1 MNSVSLRIPNFF
13 RRNSNNIIDSVVGV
27 FKKNNKPTA
36 DRIVLMQMV
45 ENSKKVMEEYGTLFK
60 SKTLETLY
68 QPEYHYKGM
77 LPRTTY
83 IIDKKTGQKKKM
95 IITKFKLHG
104 LQEELDER
112 YTGRTLGL
120 KNLGYKMFGTRDVA
134 GNPTIRYGV
143 MRSYNNN
150 RYAGTQI
157 RLTQVEVERAMQLHQ
172 DSIPLVS
179 LPEALPFHTMMGFR
193 PIEKNTRV
201 RTVAEVK
208 QIIKRL
214 KKSCCMNKENMTPIV
229 HHKDGEFYVDEN
241 QTVANALLRHFKT
254 LKDKGVERNF
264 HSEIPANNVDM
275 ELRGK
280 ELEAWKQ
287 RAISQPILLNKSE
300 CVKKSWLI

>member
-13 RRNSNNIIDSVVGV
+13 RRNSNNTIDSVVGV

-68 QPEYHYKGM
+68 QPEYHYQGH

-83 IIDKKTGQKKKM
+83 IIDKKTGEKKKM
-95 IITKFKLHG
+95 FITRMKFSG
-104 LQEELDER
+104 IGQEIDEK

-120 KNLGYKMFGTRDVA
+120 KNLGSKMFGTSDVK

-214 KKSCCMNKENMTPIV
+214 KNSCCMNKENMTPIV